1 MSNIFSCG
9 ETVKGFKV
17 KVVNENEVRAAA
29 GILFLF
35 AIISFLNSWLVGDF
49 VYTKIFVVIFLV
61 EFAIR
66 VLINPKFAP
75 SLILSKFITR
85 GQKPL
90 YTGAIQKRWAWSIGL
105 VLAVLMLNLIV
116 LNDIKGPLNLF
127 TCLLCLILLF
137 FEAAF
142 GICIG
147 CKIYKLFNNNPLQE
161 CPDGKC
167 EIHPMEEIQK
177 INFLQLTIVAIFF
190 VFIYIVSTNMEE
202 RKIINKNSNI
212 VESKIELNVQKEH
225 SKQENK
231 IEILKEKT
239 EVVNDECQPPQ
250 WAIDMGH
257 GEKWKLHHGCK

>member
-1 MSNIFSCG
+1 MGQVFSCG
-9 ETVKGFKV
+9 ENIEGFKV

-49 VYTKIFVVIFLV
+49 IYTKIFVVVFLV
-61 EFAIR
+61 EFIIR
-66 VLINPKFAP
+66 VLINPKYAP
-75 SLILSKFITR
+75 SLILSKLITR

-105 VLAVLMLNLIV
+105 FLAILMFFMIV

-127 TCLLCLILLF
+127 TCLFCLMLLF

-147 CKIYKLFNNNPLQE
+147 CKIYKLFKNDPLQE

-167 EIHPMEEIQK
+167 EIYPIQEIQK
-177 INFLQLTIVAIFF
+177 TNTIQLAILAIFL
-190 VFIYIVSTNMEE
+190 VFIYFVSINIEE
-202 RKIINKNSNI
+202 EKISNSSSEQNVIQNESKKDNI
-212 VESKIELNVQKEH
+212 VDIIKQK
-225 SKQENK
+225 NT
-231 IEILKEKT
+231 KT
-239 EVVNDECQPPQ
+239 DDECQPPQ